1 MIMKKLIEKIAD
13 ITYVV
18 CEIVY
23 IVLIWMIIIAFFSL
37 VIYVISHYLL
47 NH

>member
-1 MIMKKLIEKIAD
+1 MTMKKLIEKIAD

-23 IVLIWMIIIAFFSL
+23 IILIWMIVISFFSL
-37 VIYVISHYLL
+37 VIYAILHYL